1 LVSSYLER
9 FETAIAF
16 PTRRNL
22 PQSLAIDRMP
32 AKKASQTASHTK
44 KAAPPP
50 KKSPPKKSP
59 PKAAP
64 PPPPAPVAKPAAK
77 GKGKAAPPAKTI
89 AKKPLKLVK
98 IPTSALAERAK
109 SKGRAIKA
117 AAPFEHPDA
126 EKVPQPRKSPPKK
139 AAPPA
144 NEAVKEALK
153 KVSTILAECIKSL

>member
-1 LVSSYLER
+1 MRR
-9 FETAIAF
+9 FELYRNSF
-16 PTRRNL
+16 RRGAHPPPPATHN
-22 PQSLAIDRMP
+22 PMP
-32 AKKASQTASHTK
+32 AKKASPAK

>member
-1 LVSSYLER
+1 
-9 FETAIAF
+9 
-16 PTRRNL
+16 
-22 PQSLAIDRMP
+22 MP
-32 AKKASQTASHTK
+32 AKKASPAK

-64 PPPPAPVAKPAAK
+64 PPPPAPVPAAK
-77 GKGKAAPPAKTI
+77 AKGKAAPPAKTI

-98 IPTSALAERAK
+98 IPTSALAERAQ
-109 SKGRAIKA
+109 STGRAIKA
-117 AAPFEHPDA
+117 AAPVEHPDA

-139 AAPPA
+139 AAPA
-144 NEAVKEALK
+144 KKEKSTTAKKVSLLEVKEALK

>member
-1 LVSSYLER
+1 
-9 FETAIAF
+9 
-16 PTRRNL
+16 
-22 PQSLAIDRMP
+22 MP
-32 AKKASQTASHTK
+32 AKKASPAK

-64 PPPPAPVAKPAAK
+64 PLPPAPVPAAK
-77 GKGKAAPPAKTI
+77 AKGKAAPPAKTI

-139 AAPPA
+139 AAPA
-144 NEAVKEALK
+144 KKEKSTTAKKVSLLEVKEALK